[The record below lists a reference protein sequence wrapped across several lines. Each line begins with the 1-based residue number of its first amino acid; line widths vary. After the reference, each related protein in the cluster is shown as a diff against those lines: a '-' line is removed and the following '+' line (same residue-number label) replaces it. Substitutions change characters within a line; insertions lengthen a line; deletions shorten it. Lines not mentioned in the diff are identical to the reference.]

1 MKSVVFTVVFLLFT
15 VVALAVVLS
24 SIKRIFFKQ
33 GNSVSDSSVDDSIEK
48 MEGVPNERERLATFA
63 VNLILGAFGVMLGV
77 AITLGLYAGAV
88 VMLIK
93 ACRV

>member
-1 MKSVVFTVVFLLFT
+1 MKAVVLIVVFLLFT

-24 SIKRIFFKQ
+24 SIRKIFFKQ
-33 GNSVSDSSVDDSIEK
+33 GNSVSDSSVGVSIEK

-63 VNLILGAFGVMLGV
+63 INLILGAFGVMMGV
-77 AITLGLYAGAV
+77 AIVLGLYAGAV
-88 VMLIK
+88 VMLIR

>member
-1 MKSVVFTVVFLLFT
+1 MKSVVLIVVFLLFT

-24 SIKRIFFKQ
+24 SIKKIFFKQ
-33 GNSVSDSSVDDSIEK
+33 GNSASDSSVDVSIEK

-63 VNLILGAFGVMLGV
+63 VNLILGAFGVMMGV
-77 AITLGLYAGAV
+77 AIILGLYAGAV
-88 VMLIK
+88 VMYIR